1 MNDKA
6 KFLEVTEDQSK
17 RIEIVRELFSDVYD
31 TMDKSSKNDGYIGST
46 NFLFI
51 IRLFILPLA
60 NSSLILSYNI

>member
-31 TMDKSSKNDGYIGST
+31 TIDKSSKFHNREYEFGIQKLEEAQ
-46 NFLFI
+46 FWFI
-51 IRLFILPLA
+51 KGITRE
-60 NSSLILSYNI
+60 YK